1 MDDYTFAVGV
11 GAASWA
17 GAKWMAGWARSREER
32 LQALEAK
39 ADSLGAECQQ
49 LRDQVGQFQRHEA
62 TLLEKISHLEKSLA
76 SCQFQLE
83 ETTRK
88 LREAMDRISR
98 HQSRSLARR
107 AIEYLWG

>member
-1 MDDYTFAVGV
+1 LDDYTFAVGV

-17 GAKWMAGWARSREER
+17 GAKWMARWARSREER

-49 LRDQVGQFQRHEA
+49 LRDQVGQFQRNEA
-62 TLLEKISHLEKSLA
+62 TLLEKISYLENSLA

-98 HQSRSLARR
+98 YQSRSLARR
-107 AIEYLWG
+107 AVEYLWG